1 MLMGKQTTELGL
13 GKTSVGVESRIG
25 CNKVVL
31 VEVTSDHDLVDIV
44 VTNLPNI
51 CNYLT

>member
-25 CNKVVL
+25 GNKVVL
-31 VEVTSDHDLVDIV
+31 LEVKSSHGLDDIV
-44 VTNLPNI
+44 VTILPNI

>member
-13 GKTSVGVESRIG
+13 GKTSVGVVNRLLAY
-25 CNKVVL
+25 KVVL
-31 VEVTSDHDLVDIV
+31 LEVTSSHGLVDIV

-51 CNYLT
+51 CKNIV